1 MADIDLQQGNSLPS
15 ATLTKYKDMG
25 DGTHAL
31 TLALGADAG
40 EVDVSDRLGRLVGRI
55 TNYDVLANGT
65 LGGLNAVLPINAS
78 GLGVMGM
85 GISGTWAGTIV
96 VEGNMGDGVWDN
108 IPLIDS
114 TLGSASL
121 TTVSNGSWLIGIAG
135 YLSVRARMSLY
146 TSGTATIYL
155 EGTSASAGVFLSRSI
170 PTGGNL
176 IGSVLLAAGTNEVG
190 SLSIPATWASAA
202 VSGNTSGDNELVAL
216 VAGQSIYVVGITLVG
231 AAAVNVVLESGTAGP
246 DLTGLM
252 AIAAAGGSIVMPVT
266 ARGWYCK
273 TDVGESL
280 NMRLDGAVF
289 VTGIVT
295 YYTA

>member
-155 EGTSASAGVFLSRSI
+155 E
-170 PTGGNL
+170 
-176 IGSVLLAAGTNEVG
+176 VLLAAGTNEVG